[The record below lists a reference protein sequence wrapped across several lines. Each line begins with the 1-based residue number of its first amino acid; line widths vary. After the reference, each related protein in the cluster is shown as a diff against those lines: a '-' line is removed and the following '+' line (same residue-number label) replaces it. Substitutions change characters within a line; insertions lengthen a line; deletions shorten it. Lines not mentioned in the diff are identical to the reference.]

1 MKEGESIIEQL
12 HVTDFANE
20 GKCIAHHQGKVVFVR
35 GAVPGE
41 LVKARITKNK
51 KDWMEADVVEVVQ
64 PSAQR
69 QQPFCLHFGKCG
81 GCQWQHMLYE
91 TQLSYKEKS
100 VMDTLERMGKVVIGN
115 KEPIVGA
122 TENRYYRNKLE
133 FTFSDREWL
142 LPEDFSAAKSRPPQP
157 ALGFHLPGAFDRV
170 FDVISCDLQPELS
183 NRIRLAV
190 KQFTTENGYDYFY
203 LRNQSGLMR
212 NLMIR
217 MTSTGEVM
225 VLVVF
230 ARPEQMRIN
239 ELMNFLHLQFPE
251 ITSLQYVINQKKN
264 DTIYDLTVITFKGAD
279 AIYERID
286 DLQFRIS
293 AKSFFQTNT
302 RQAAKL
308 YACVKEYAALRGD
321 EQVFDLYTGTGSI
334 ALYLARSCRK
344 VTGIEQ
350 VEQAIEDAKAN
361 AILNN
366 ISNVA
371 FHVADIAKI
380 PGQPF
385 YVQDG
390 VPDVVITDP
399 PRAGMHVNVIEE
411 LLKMA
416 PERMVYVSCNVTTQ
430 ARDLSLLNAEYSIE
444 CVRPFDLFP
453 HTKHVENV
461 ALLKKR

>member
-1 MKEGESIIEQL
+1 MKERASIIEQL
-12 HVTDFANE
+12 SITDFANE
-20 GKCIAHHQGKVVFVR
+20 GKCIAHHLGKVVFVR

-51 KDWMEADVVEVVQ
+51 KDWMEADVVEVIQ
-64 PSAQR
+64 PSAER
-69 QQPFCLHFGKCG
+69 QQPFCIHFGKCG

-91 TQLSYKEKS
+91 TQLSYKERS

-115 KEPIVGA
+115 KEPIIGA

-142 LPEDFSAAKSRPPQP
+142 MPEEFLAAKSQPPQP

-170 FDVISCDLQPELS
+170 FDVKSCDLQPELS

-190 KQFTTENGYDYFY
+190 KQYTTDNGYDYFY
-203 LRNQSGLMR
+203 LRNQSGLLR

-217 MTSTGEVM
+217 MASTGEVM

-230 ARPEQMRIN
+230 ARTEKMMIN
-239 ELMNFLHLQFPE
+239 ELMNFLHMQFPE

-264 DTIYDLTVITFKGAD
+264 DTIYDLPVITFKGAD
-279 AIYERID
+279 AIYERIE
-286 DLQFRIS
+286 DLRFRIS

-302 RQAAKL
+302 SQAAKL
-308 YACVKEYAALRGD
+308 YACVKEYAALKGD
-321 EQVFDLYTGTGSI
+321 ELVFDLYTGTGSI

-390 VPDVVITDP
+390 VPEVVITDP
-399 PRAGMHVNVIEE
+399 PRAGMHVDVIEE

-416 PERMVYVSCNVTTQ
+416 PERIVYVSCNVTTQ
-430 ARDLSLLNAEYSIE
+430 ARDLSLLNAGYSIE

>member
-1 MKEGESIIEQL
+1 MKERESIIEQL
-12 HVTDFANE
+12 PITDFANE

-51 KDWMEADVVEVVQ
+51 KDWMEAEVAEVLQ

-69 QQPFCLHFGKCG
+69 QQPFCQHFGKCG

-91 TQLSYKEKS
+91 TQLSYKEKA

-122 TENRYYRNKLE
+122 SENRYYRNKLE

-142 LPEDFSAAKSRPPQP
+142 LPEDFSAAKSQPPRP

-170 FDVISCDLQPELS
+170 FDVKSCDLQPELS

-190 KQFTTENGYDYFY
+190 KQFTIENGYDYFY

-230 ARPEQMRIN
+230 ARPEQMMIN
-239 ELMNFLHLQFPE
+239 ELMHFLHLQFPE

-264 DTIYDLTVITFKGAD
+264 DTIYDLPVITFKGAD

-308 YACVKEYAALRGD
+308 YACVKEYAALQGD

-366 ISNVA
+366 ISNAA

-385 YVQDG
+385 YVQGG

-399 PRAGMHVNVIEE
+399 PRAGMHADVIDE
-411 LLKMA
+411 LLKIA

-430 ARDLSLLNAEYSIE
+430 ARDLSLLNAGYYIE